1 MEDFLSPAQKDAMR
15 RLRNGDILCSKV
27 GSGKSRTA
35 IAYYYQQVCGGKCDE
50 GELVPMTDPKPLYII
65 TTAKKRD
72 TLEWDKD
79 LNIFLLSSLLPEE
92 SPVPVK
98 VDSWN
103 NIAKYVDVKD
113 AFFIFDEQRVV
124 GSGAWV
130 KSFLKITKKNQWILL
145 SATPGDNWKDY
156 IPVFLA
162 HGFYRSRTEFKEE
175 HMVISYY
182 GSYPKLKKY
191 VGVGKLRRLRASILV
206 DMDYISK
213 NERVTVTL
221 DCSYD
226 KELYRKVSVE
236 RWHIYE
242 NRPIANVSEYCQLLR
257 KVVNSDVTRQNVVV
271 NLSDRIP
278 KLIIFYNYDYELM
291 ILKML
296 PYREGTVVVQWNGH
310 AHEEIPDTDRWV
322 YLVQYTAG
330 AEGWNCIETDSM
342 LFYSQTYSYKTMEQ
356 ACGRIDRFHNIY
368 HTLYYYHLRS
378 DAPID
383 RAIFADLKQKKKFNE
398 SAFAKGLSFEG

>member
-1 MEDFLSPAQKDAMR
+1 MK
-15 RLRNGDILCSKV
+15 
-27 GSGKSRTA
+27 
-35 IAYYYQQVCGGKCDE
+35 
-50 GELVPMTDPKPLYII
+50 DPKPLYII

-72 TLEWDKD
+72 TMEWDRD

-92 SPVPVK
+92 SAAPVT

-103 NIAKYVDVKD
+103 NIGKYIDVKD

-130 KSFLKITKKNQWILL
+130 KSFLKIAKKNHWILL
-145 SATPGDNWKDY
+145 SATPGDNWSDY
-156 IPVFLA
+156 IPVFIA
-162 HGFYRSRTEFKEE
+162 NGFYRSRTEFKEE

-182 GSYPKLKKY
+182 GNYPKLKKY
-191 VGVGKLRRLRASILV
+191 IGVGKLKRLRASILV
-206 DMDYISK
+206 DMDYVSK
-213 NERVTVTL
+213 NERVHETL
-221 DCSYD
+221 ECSYD
-226 KELYRKVSVE
+226 AEAYRTVVQK

-242 NRPIANVSEYCQLLR
+242 NRPIANVSEYCALLR
-257 KVVNSDVTRQNVVV
+257 KIVNTDPSRQNVVV

-296 PYREGTVVVQWNGH
+296 PYREGTAVAQWNGH
-310 AHEEIPDTDRWV
+310 AHDPIPQTDRWV
-322 YLVQYTAG
+322 YLVQYAAG
-330 AEGWNCIETDSM
+330 AEGWNCTETDSM
-342 LFYSQTYSYKTMEQ
+342 LFYSQTYSYKTLEQ
-356 ACGRIDRFHNIY
+356 ACGRIDRFNNIY

-383 RAIFADLKQKKKFNE
+383 RAILADLKQKKKFNE
-398 SAFAKGLSFEG
+398 SAFAGNIIFPVTVKAA